1 MRQVTTYLAIR
12 PVRGVVLVPLYTDV
26 PWQVSM
32 FCALRAQSR
41 FWGGSAAIAL
51 PPPRALDDQLFW
63 SLAEAQDPDAFVVHP
78 GTWGELR
85 DFVPEAYTDAEQR
98 VRKELTE
105 KGFTG
110 SVADE
115 AVDRWRDEALSRP
128 GVEGDLAAELI
139 RRLAPF
145 HHSDYPDAIGSWVEN
160 APGFP
165 FTDAFALRGL
175 PQPVT
180 SPHTE
185 DLNDAVQLAAE
196 VGSWSEGQEAAA
208 RGRGL
213 EVQDVTLDS
222 ETTRQ
227 MVFRPEERPNG
238 AMPHTVSEAGLSWFS
253 TSPLP
258 PSRAIL
264 VAGDTAWDFALFY
277 ALRRLTGAA
286 FWLPTSYVGD
296 RSALFALVNRINGP
310 EVEETVVTSAES
322 PTSVAE
328 VLAALRELSF
338 DGAHARGWEDLIPTD
353 PRRLLATD
361 SYGIGQPTLLDDVGR
376 SAQLPT
382 PIPTV
387 RAEREHE
394 TRWITDV
401 RVDGW
406 QPVSNPYLGP
416 AVVDAASYGT
426 ETTRAT
432 RIGAAYF
439 CPHHIWFGGDLEGG
453 TVRPRLHELSLIDQ
467 VGRILARADW
477 RCEPSDKGIYA
488 AATADLFGGLNHLAA
503 ALVEPTWDRVLRG
516 LRSDERGLELKD
528 GRRYLDLATLLD
540 AAEDWTAQDAQEAVD
555 RGIIGRG
562 LIHKCSVCRWAS
574 WYDQSEIGG
583 DLRCGRCRARAELG
597 DLNWIGDG
605 EPRWYYRLAEV
616 AWQFL
621 AANGDL
627 PIRGIF
633 QELWD
638 DGVAMAATPELDLWE
653 PGADRPIEIDICVQ
667 RAAELWIGEAKV
679 SPKLGTVAEE
689 NAKLSKLA
697 QVAAILGAHGVLF
710 VTAADEF
717 QPKTQGRITGKFP
730 SGGLPRAVMAS
741 VHP

>member
-12 PVRGVVLVPLYTDV
+12 PARAVVLVPVYSDV

-32 FCALRAQSR
+32 LCALRAQSR
-41 FWGGSAAIAL
+41 FWGGSGAIVL

-63 SLAEAQDPDAFVVHP
+63 ALAQAQDPDAFVVHP

-85 DFVPEAYTDAEQR
+85 DFVPEAFTAAEQR

-110 SVADE
+110 SVTDKE
-115 AVDRWRDEALSRP
+115 VDRWRDEALSTP
-128 GVEGDLAAELI
+128 AVESDLAAELI

-145 HHSDYPDAIGSWVEN
+145 HHSDYPDTIGSWVRS

-175 PQPVT
+175 PERAT
-180 SPHTE
+180 SPHTD

-196 VGSWSEGQEAAA
+196 VGSWSQDQEEAA
-208 RGRGL
+208 RSRGL
-213 EVQDVTLDS
+213 NVQDVTLDS

-227 MVFRPEERPNG
+227 MLFRPEERPAG

-277 ALRRLTGAA
+277 ALRRLTAA
-286 FWLPTSYVGD
+286 TFWLPTSYLGD
-296 RSALFALVNRINGP
+296 RSALFALINRINNP
-310 EVEETVVTSAES
+310 DVEETVVTSADS
-322 PTSVAE
+322 SAAAAA
-328 VLAALRELSF
+328 VLAALRELPF
-338 DGAHARGWEDLIPTD
+338 DGAQARDWEDLIPRD

-361 SYGIGQPTLLDDVGR
+361 SYGIGQPTLLNDVAI

-382 PIPTV
+382 PMPTM
-387 RAEREHE
+387 RAQREHE

-416 AVVDAASYGT
+416 AVVEAATYGT

-432 RIGAAYF
+432 RVGAAYF

-453 TVRPRLHELSLIDQ
+453 TVRPRLHELGLIDQ
-467 VGRILARADW
+467 VRRILTREDW

-488 AATADLFGGLNHLAA
+488 AATADLFGGLTDLAA
-503 ALVEPTWDRVLRG
+503 ALVDPTWDRVLRC
-516 LRSDERGLELKD
+516 LRSDKRGLGLKD
-528 GRRYLDLATLLD
+528 GRRYADLATLLD
-540 AAEDWTAQDAQEAVD
+540 AAEDWTAQDVQETVD

-583 DLRCGRCRARAELG
+583 DLRCGRCPARATLG

-627 PIRGIF
+627 PLRGIF
-633 QELWD
+633 QEIWSD
-638 DGVAMAATPELDLWE
+638 DVAMAATPELDLWA
-653 PGADRPIEIDICVQ
+653 PGADSPIEIDICVQ
-667 RAAELWIGEAKV
+667 RGPDLWIGEAKV

-689 NAKLSKLA
+689 KAKLSKLA
-697 QVAAILGAHGVLF
+697 QVAAIVGAHGVLF

-730 SGGLPRAVMAS
+730 RGRIPRAVMTS
-741 VHP
+741 VQS